1 MRLGITE
8 FIDCAHF
15 LPGHVKCGRVHGHT
29 YKVEV
34 AIEGETTEGGMVVD
48 FGELRSRVRGVLE
61 EYDHRSWNDAL
72 ESPTVE
78 NICALLAKRLADSL
92 PFQFVIRVWEGHGKW
107 AETGSP
113 GRPRA

>member
-15 LPGHVKCGRVHGHT
+15 LPGHAKCGRLHGHT

-34 AIEGETTEGGMVVD
+34 AVEGETREGGMVVD
-48 FGELRSRVRGVLE
+48 FGELRSRVRAVLE
-61 EYDHRSWNDAL
+61 QYDHSNWNDTL

-78 NICALLAKRLADSL
+78 NICELLAERLAERL
-92 PFQFVIRVWEGHGKW
+92 PFSFVIRVWEGHGKW
-107 AETGSP
+107 AETGAP
-113 GRPRA
+113 PRPRP